1 MGVEAGPQHDMWL
14 RLYATR
20 ETGETMNGSK
30 RTTHPTV
37 LLRAMAVL
45 GACLIA
51 GSIACVSS
59 GKYDAMVAERDMLN
73 QEKSDL
79 TGEVSQLEQQLT
91 AIEQSR
97 QQLEGKLSER
107 EKKVNELKGTYD
119 GLVADLRDELASGQV
134 QIEQLRNGIRLNVA
148 DEILFPS
155 GSAKL
160 DEGGETVLKKVAAQ
174 VVKSPNR
181 VEVAGHTD
189 DVPISSGLQKRYP
202 TNWELAAARAASVV
216 RLMEQEGIQGSR
228 LRAASLG
235 QHHPVAA
242 NDSEQGRSR
251 NRRIEIKLI
260 PPTATDLAKA
270 PSTEKSEEVPA
281 SIASD

>member
-1 MGVEAGPQHDMWL
+1 MGVEAGPQHDMRL

-73 QEKSDL
+73 
-79 TGEVSQLEQQLT
+79 EVSQLEQQLT

-148 DEILFPS
+148 DEILFPARPS
-155 GSAKL
+155 S
-160 DEGGETVLKKVAAQ
+160 T
-174 VVKSPNR
+174 R
-181 VEVAGHTD
+181 VER
-189 DVPISSGLQKRYP
+189 PCSRR
-202 TNWELAAARAASVV
+202 W
-216 RLMEQEGIQGSR
+216 R
-228 LRAASLG
+228 LRW
-235 QHHPVAA
+235 
-242 NDSEQGRSR
+242 
-251 NRRIEIKLI
+251 
-260 PPTATDLAKA
+260 
-270 PSTEKSEEVPA
+270 
-281 SIASD
+281 